1 MAPILELATGRTGAN
16 GAGTYTRSLM
26 RLVAAG
32 LSYRTAPL
40 AVREAAAIPAARA
53 ATTLRYLVGHAGLL
67 GAAVLSTCNRTDFYL
82 VCPDELSAQV
92 APRLAR
98 YLDPGGSRGVER
110 HLVTTVDRDAALHMF
125 RVASGL
131 ESMVVGEA
139 QVLGQFKDAHRIATE
154 AGTVDARLDYV
165 MRRAISTAKR
175 VRTDTALGR
184 GTASLSEVAV
194 DCARSAVETLDG
206 RGVLLVG
213 AGKMSRLAARRLRDE
228 GARIMTTSRGESR
241 VRLAKSIGGEPVA
254 LSAIGDVADEV
265 DVIIAS
271 TDSAHVVL
279 DAAAIAALQRRRRR
293 RPLCIVDM
301 AVPRDIDPAA
311 SEVPGV
317 TLIDIDELGRRVEQG
332 LDTRRAI
339 IPAAE
344 RIIESELERTVTAIG
359 QRDTAGPAITALV
372 EWAEELRTREVAR
385 TFGTVDDLDP
395 ETRERIDVLTR
406 SMVRKLLHGPVTR
419 LREAAGDPAATLA
432 IREAFRLD
440 R

>member
-1 MAPILELATGRTGAN
+1 
-16 GAGTYTRSLM
+16 M
-26 RLVAAG
+26 RLVASG
-32 LSYRTAPL
+32 LSFRTAPL

-67 GAAVLSTCNRTDFYL
+67 GAAVLSTCNRTDFYM
-82 VCPDELSAQV
+82 VCPDELSAEV

-98 YLDPGGSRGVER
+98 YLDPGGARGVER
-110 HLVTTVDRDAALHMF
+110 HLITSVDRDAALHMF

-131 ESMVVGEA
+131 ESMIVGEA
-139 QVLGQFKDAHRIATE
+139 QVLGQFKTAHRVATE

-184 GTASLSEVAV
+184 GSASLSEVAV
-194 DCARSAVETLDG
+194 DCARTAVQDLAG
-206 RGVLLVG
+206 KGVLLVG
-213 AGKMSRLAARRLRDE
+213 AGKMSKLAARRLRDE
-228 GARIMTTSRGESR
+228 GARIMTTSRGESSR
-241 VRLAKSIGGEPVA
+241 RLARSVGGEPVA
-254 LSAIGDVADEV
+254 LDSLAEVADRV

-271 TDSAHVVL
+271 TDSARVVL
-279 DAAAIAALQRRRRR
+279 DATAVEALQQQRAH

-301 AVPRDIDPAA
+301 AVPRDIAA
-311 SEVPGV
+311 VAAGIPGV
-317 TLIDIDELGRRVEQG
+317 TLIDIDELGRRVEQR
-332 LDTRRAI
+332 LDQRRET
-339 IPAAE
+339 IPAVE
-344 RIIESELERTVTAIG
+344 QIIDVELDRTVMAIS
-359 QRDTAGPAITALV
+359 QRDTAGPAITELV
-372 EWAEELRTREVAR
+372 EWAEALRAREIDR
-385 TFGTVDDLDP
+385 TFGSASDMDA
-395 ETRERIDVLTR
+395 ETRARVDVLTR

>member
-1 MAPILELATGRTGAN
+1 
-16 GAGTYTRSLM
+16 M

-32 LSYRTAPL
+32 LSFRTAPL

-82 VCPDELSAQV
+82 VCPDELSSQV

-98 YLDPGGSRGVER
+98 YLDPGGSRGIER
-110 HLVTTVDRDAALHMF
+110 HLEASVDRDAARHMF

-139 QVLGQFKDAHRIATE
+139 QVLGQFKAAHRVAAE

-184 GTASLSEVAV
+184 GSASLSEVAV
-194 DCARSAVETLDG
+194 ECARASVQDLAG
-206 RGVLLVG
+206 KGVLLVG
-213 AGKMSRLAARRLRDE
+213 AGRMSRLAASRLRDE
-228 GARIMTTSRGESR
+228 GARVMTTSRGESSR
-241 VRLAKSIGGEPVA
+241 RLARTTGAEPVA
-254 LSAIGDVADEV
+254 LHDVEEVADRV

-271 TDSAHVVL
+271 TNSARIVL
-279 DAAAIAALQRRRRR
+279 DAAAIERFQRRRGH

-301 AVPRDIDPAA
+301 AVPRDIDAA
-311 SEVPGV
+311 AADVPGV
-317 TLIDIDELGRRVEQG
+317 KLIDIDELGRRVEER
-332 LDTRRAI
+332 LDERRHT

-344 RIIESELERTVTAIG
+344 RIIEVELERTVTAISE
-359 QRDTAGPAITALV
+359 RDTAAPAITALV
-372 EWAEELRTREVAR
+372 EWAEALRSREIAR
-385 TFGTVDDLDP
+385 TFGAGDGLDAD
-395 ETRERIDVLTR
+395 TRERVEVLT
-406 SMVRKLLHGPVTR
+406 SSLVRKLLHGPVTR
-419 LREAAGDPAATLA
+419 LREAAGDPTTTLA

>member
-1 MAPILELATGRTGAN
+1 
-16 GAGTYTRSLM
+16 M

-32 LSYRTAPL
+32 LSFRTAPL

-67 GAAVLSTCNRTDFYL
+67 GAAVLSTCNRTDFYM
-82 VCPDELSAQV
+82 VCPDELSAEV

-98 YLDPGGSRGVER
+98 YLDPGGRRDVER
-110 HLVTTVDRDAALHMF
+110 HIVTNVDRDAALHMF

-139 QVLGQFKDAHRIATE
+139 QVLGQFKTAHRIATE

-175 VRTDTALGR
+175 VRTETALGR
-184 GTASLSEVAV
+184 GSASLSEVAV
-194 DCARSAVETLDG
+194 DCARTAVAGLDG
-206 RGVLLVG
+206 KGVLLVG
-213 AGKMSRLAARRLRDE
+213 AGKMSKLAARRLRDE
-228 GARIMTTSRGESR
+228 GARIMTTSRGESSR
-241 VRLAKSIGGEPVA
+241 RLARSVGGEPVA
-254 LSAIGDVADEV
+254 LENLEEVADQV

-271 TDSAHVVL
+271 TDSTSAVL
-279 DAAAIAALQRRRRR
+279 DAAAVKALQERRSQ

-301 AVPRDIDPAA
+301 AVPRDIDASAA
-311 SEVPGV
+311 NIPGV
-317 TLIDIDELGRRVEQG
+317 TLIDIDELGRRVEAQLG
-332 LDTRRAI
+332 QRRET
-339 IPAAE
+339 IPAVE
-344 RIIESELERTVTAIG
+344 RIIDVELERTVVAIS
-359 QRDTAGPAITALV
+359 QRDTAGPAITELV
-372 EWAEELRTREVAR
+372 EWAESLRAREIDR
-385 TFGTVDDLDP
+385 TFGGDELDAA
-395 ETRERIDVLTR
+395 TRERVEVLTR

>member
-1 MAPILELATGRTGAN
+1 
-16 GAGTYTRSLM
+16 M

-32 LSYRTAPL
+32 LSFRTAPL

-53 ATTLRYLVGHAGLL
+53 ATTLRYLVGHAGLH
-67 GAAVLSTCNRTDFYL
+67 GAAVLSTCNRTDFYV
-82 VCPDELSAQV
+82 VCPDNLSGEV

-98 YLDPGGSRGVER
+98 YLDPGGTREVER
-110 HLVTTVDRDAALHMF
+110 HMVTLEDREAALHMF

-131 ESMVVGEA
+131 ESMVIGEA
-139 QVLGQFKDAHRIATE
+139 QVLGQFKAAHRVAAD

-184 GTASLSEVAV
+184 GAASLSEVAV
-194 DCARSAVETLDG
+194 ECARASCGELDG
-206 RGVLLVG
+206 KGVLLVG
-213 AGKMSRLAARRLRDE
+213 AGKMSRLAATRLHDQ
-228 GARIMTTSRGESR
+228 GARIMTTSRGESSR
-241 VRLAKSIGGEPVA
+241 RLARAVGAEPVA
-254 LSAIGDVADEV
+254 LAGLEDVAGDV

-271 TDSAHVVL
+271 TDSPTTVL
-279 DAAAIAALQRRRRR
+279 DAADIEVLQRRRAH

-301 AVPRDIDPAA
+301 AVPRDIAA
-311 SEVPGV
+311 AAARVPGV
-317 TLIDIDELGRRVEQG
+317 TLIDIDELGRRAG
-332 LDTRRAI
+332 ARLDQRRET

-344 RIIESELERTVTAIG
+344 EIIDAELDKTVTVIG
-359 QRDTAGPAITALV
+359 QRDTAGPTIAALV
-372 EWAEELRTREVAR
+372 EWAETLRAREVNR
-385 TFGTVDDLDP
+385 SFGAGSEIDE
-395 ETRERIDVLTR
+395 ETRERVEKLTR

-419 LREAAGDPAATLA
+419 LREAGDPATALA